1 MKRPNSHSAFLVFH
15 LSIIFLFHSSV
26 ANADTLQEACKSAA
40 SSGTEVTYE
49 FCLQFLGENPQGQRA
64 SLENLFTF
72 SLDQLASNATNIVK
86 SVIPKLLSNETL
98 RYAQKCLESTCSD
111 LYKGVPS
118 DLADARSYFKAK
130 EYPSALTYVSSVT
143 TDSDTCEDCFR
154 EDLKKESPLAKEDD
168 VFHKMASISLAI
180 VTSFL

>member
-1 MKRPNSHSAFLVFH
+1 MKRPNSLSAFLVFH
-15 LSIIFLFHSSV
+15 ILIIFLFHSSV
-26 ANADTLQEACKSAA
+26 ANADALQEACKSAA

-49 FCLQFLGENPQGQRA
+49 FCLQFLGENPQGQSA

-98 RYAQKCLESTCSD
+98 RSAQKCLETTCSD
-111 LYKGVPS
+111 VFKGVPS
-118 DLADARSYFKAK
+118 DLAGARRYFKEKDYRNAI
-130 EYPSALTYVSSVT
+130 PYVSAVT

-154 EDLKKESPLAKEDD
+154 DDLKRESPLAKEDD
-168 VFHKMASISLAI
+168 IFHKMASISLAV
-180 VTSFL
+180 VTSLL